1 MKHFLT
7 FCCRKSG
14 VDLLETTAEVV
25 RVLTVYFPN
34 KGVQINMFS
43 DQDKQALLG
52 TIRDIHDYPKQGVV
66 FKDIT
71 TLLNNPEQFSMLI
84 NKLAQRYESFELDYI
99 AGIDSR
105 GFIFGAPLALKLGI
119 GFVPIR
125 KAGKLPH
132 KTISERYSLEYGED
146 ELEIHVDAFHQKKD
160 AKVLLIDDLIA
171 TGGTAVAAKKL
182 ISSVGAD
189 CLEACF
195 LISLEFLEGRKSL
208 EKETSVFSV
217 LELT

>member
-1 MKHFLT
+1 
-7 FCCRKSG
+7 
-14 VDLLETTAEVV
+14 
-25 RVLTVYFPN
+25 
-34 KGVQINMFS
+34 MFS

-71 TLLNNPEQFSMLI
+71 TLLNNPEQFSQLI
-84 NKLAQRYESFELDYI
+84 IKLAQRYEPFELDYI

-105 GFIFGAPLALKLGI
+105 GFIFGAPLAMQLGI

-132 KTISERYSLEYGED
+132 VTISEKYSLEYGED
-146 ELEIHVDAFHQKKD
+146 ELEIHVDAFHEKEG
-160 AKVLLIDDLIA
+160 AKVLLIDDLVA
-171 TGGTAVAAKKL
+171 TGGTAVAATQL
-182 ISSVGAD
+182 IRRVGAD

-195 LISLEFLEGRKSL
+195 IISLEFLEGRKTL
-208 EKETSVFSV
+208 EKHTPVFSV
-217 LELT
+217 LELK